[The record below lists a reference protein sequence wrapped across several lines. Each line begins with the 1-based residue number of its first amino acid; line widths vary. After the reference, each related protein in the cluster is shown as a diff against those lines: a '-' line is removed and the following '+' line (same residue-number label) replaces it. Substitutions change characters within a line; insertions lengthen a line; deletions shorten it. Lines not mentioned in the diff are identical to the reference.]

1 MNNYTIVL
9 LSEVSRIMT

>member
-1 MNNYTIVL
+1 MSNYTIVL